1 MFNFSV
7 CKNNSFRTGIIRS
20 FAIKDSV
27 LEPSRN
33 TKAFTLIELLV
44 VIAIIGVL
52 VALLL
57 PAVQSARGAA
67 RRMACSN
74 NLKQIS
80 VAAINYESLHRKL
93 PIGFLGPW
101 DANGNGMND
110 IAEAPATWKWDFAN
124 IGMLPL
130 LLSFLEETAVQD
142 KLNPLLLRQHSRKY
156 PGQTYKGHWA
166 SGKSTKEAAFSQ
178 PSVLLCP
185 SALLPPHTTLID
197 TSFTYE
203 ATDGIQVEIRG
214 RKEKEYGRSNYVGV
228 SGKAGNTPSEKQ
240 YTGLFVNR
248 LPRSLKS
255 ARDGTSNTLLFGEN
269 RAVIT
274 WIGAAGWPVL
284 NGLGDTPSKTKPLFT
299 SLHSG
304 VVMFATADGAVRGL
318 TSTIDQKTLDR
329 LAGMAD
335 GEIL

>member
-1 MFNFSV
+1 MSSSEE
-7 CKNNSFRTGIIRS
+7 SFVRKLR
-20 FAIKDSV
+20 V
-27 LEPSRN
+27 E
-33 TKAFTLIELLV
+33 KAFTLIELLV

-57 PAVQSARGAA
+57 PAVQNARETA
-67 RRMACSN
+67 RRMACSS

-80 VAAINYESLHRKL
+80 LSALNYESLHGRL

-110 IAEAPATWKWDFAN
+110 TAEAPSTWQWDFAN
-124 IGMLPL
+124 IGMFPV
-130 LLSFLEETAVQD
+130 LLSFLEETGTQD
-142 KLNPLLLRQHSRKY
+142 RLNPLLLRQHSRKY

-166 SGKSTKEAAFSQ
+166 SGKSTKEAAFTQ
-178 PSVLLCP
+178 PSVFLCP
-185 SALLPPHTTLID
+185 SALLPLHTNLID

-203 ATDGIQVEIRG
+203 TTDGIQVEIRG
-214 RKEKEYGRSNYVGV
+214 RREKDYGRSNYVGV

-240 YTGLFVNR
+240 YAGLFVNR
-248 LPRSLKS
+248 IPRSLKQ

-269 RAVIT
+269 RAAIT
-274 WIGAAGWPVL
+274 WLGAEGWPVL
-284 NGLGDTPSKTKPLFT
+284 YGLGDTPSQKKPLFT
-299 SLHSG
+299 SLHPG

-318 TSTIDQKTLDR
+318 SFTLEQETFNR

-335 GEIL
+335 GDIL

>member
-1 MFNFSV
+1 
-7 CKNNSFRTGIIRS
+7 
-20 FAIKDSV
+20 
-27 LEPSRN
+27 
-33 TKAFTLIELLV
+33 
-44 VIAIIGVL
+44 
-52 VALLL
+52 
-57 PAVQSARGAA
+57 
-67 RRMACSN
+67 
-74 NLKQIS
+74 
-80 VAAINYESLHRKL
+80 
-93 PIGFLGPW
+93 
-101 DANGNGMND
+101 MND
-110 IAEAPATWKWDFAN
+110 TAEAPATWKWDFAN
-124 IGMLPL
+124 IGMLPV
-130 LLSFLEETAVQD
+130 LLSFFEETAVQD

-318 TSTIDQKTLDR
+318 SSTIDQKTLDR

>member
-1 MFNFSV
+1 MSSSEE
-7 CKNNSFRTGIIRS
+7 SFVRKLR
-20 FAIKDSV
+20 V
-27 LEPSRN
+27 E
-33 TKAFTLIELLV
+33 KAFTLIELLV

-57 PAVQSARGAA
+57 PAVQNARETA
-67 RRMACSN
+67 RRMACSS

-80 VAAINYESLHRKL
+80 LSALNYESRHGRL

-110 IAEAPATWKWDFAN
+110 TAEAPSTWQWDFAN
-124 IGMLPL
+124 IGMFPV
-130 LLSFLEETAVQD
+130 LLSFLEETGTQD
-142 KLNPLLLRQHSRKY
+142 RLNPLLLRQHSRKY

-166 SGKSTKEAAFSQ
+166 SGKSTKEAAFTQ
-178 PSVLLCP
+178 PSVFLCP
-185 SALLPPHTTLID
+185 SALLPLHTNLID

-203 ATDGIQVEIRG
+203 TTDGIQVEIRG
-214 RKEKEYGRSNYVGV
+214 RREKDYGRSNYVGV

-240 YTGLFVNR
+240 YAGLFVNR
-248 LPRSLKS
+248 IPRSLKQ

-269 RAVIT
+269 RAAIT
-274 WIGAAGWPVL
+274 WLGAEGWPVL
-284 NGLGDTPSKTKPLFT
+284 YGLGDTPSQKKPLFT
-299 SLHSG
+299 SLHPG

-318 TSTIDQKTLDR
+318 SFTLEQETFNR

-335 GEIL
+335 GDIL

>member
-1 MFNFSV
+1 MS
-7 CKNNSFRTGIIRS
+7 S
-20 FAIKDSV
+20 
-27 LEPSRN
+27 LEESLVRKLRVE
-33 TKAFTLIELLV
+33 KAFTLIELLV

-57 PAVQSARGAA
+57 PAVQNARETA
-67 RRMACSN
+67 RRMACSS

-80 VAAINYESLHRKL
+80 LSALNYESLHGRL

-110 IAEAPATWKWDFAN
+110 TAEAPSTWQWDFAN
-124 IGMLPL
+124 IGMFPV
-130 LLSFLEETAVQD
+130 LLSFLEETGTQD
-142 KLNPLLLRQHSRKY
+142 RLNPLLLRQHSRKY

-166 SGKSTKEAAFSQ
+166 SGKSTKEAAFTQ
-178 PSVLLCP
+178 PSVFLCP
-185 SALLPPHTTLID
+185 SALLPLHTNLID

-203 ATDGIQVEIRG
+203 TTDGIQVEIRG
-214 RKEKEYGRSNYVGV
+214 RREKDYGRSNYVGV

-240 YTGLFVNR
+240 YAGLFVNR
-248 LPRSLKS
+248 IPRSLKQ

-269 RAVIT
+269 RAAIT
-274 WIGAAGWPVL
+274 WLGAEGWPVL
-284 NGLGDTPSKTKPLFT
+284 YGLGDTPSQKKPLFT
-299 SLHSG
+299 SLHPG

-318 TSTIDQKTLDR
+318 SFTLEQETFNR

-335 GEIL
+335 GDIL

>member
-1 MFNFSV
+1 MKFGIKV
-7 CKNNSFRTGIIRS
+7 TDPEGSFMLKLR
-20 FAIKDSV
+20 D
-27 LEPSRN
+27 E
-33 TKAFTLIELLV
+33 KAFTLIELLV

-57 PAVQSARGAA
+57 PAVQNARETA
-67 RRMACSN
+67 RRMACSS

-80 VAAINYESLHRKL
+80 LAALNYESLHRRL

-101 DANGNGMND
+101 DTNGNGMND
-110 IAEAPATWKWDFAN
+110 TAEAPSSWQWDFAN
-124 IGMLPL
+124 IGMLPV
-130 LLSFLEETAVQD
+130 LLSFLEETGTQD

-166 SGKSTKEAAFSQ
+166 SGKSTKEAAFTQ
-178 PSVLLCP
+178 PSVFLCP
-185 SALLPPHTTLID
+185 SALLPPHTNLID

-203 ATDGIQVEIRG
+203 TTDGIQVEIRG
-214 RKEKEYGRSNYVGV
+214 RREKEYGRSNYVGV

-240 YTGLFVNR
+240 YAGLFVNR
-248 LPRSLKS
+248 LPRSLRH

-269 RAVIT
+269 RAAIT
-274 WIGAAGWPVL
+274 WLGAEGWPVL
-284 NGLGDTPSKTKPLFT
+284 YGLGDTPSQKKPLFT
-299 SLHSG
+299 SLHPG

-318 TSTIDQKTLDR
+318 SFTIEQETFNR

>member
-1 MFNFSV
+1 MQ
-7 CKNNSFRTGIIRS
+7 KPR
-20 FAIKDSV
+20 D
-27 LEPSRN
+27 E
-33 TKAFTLIELLV
+33 KAFTLIELLV

-57 PAVQSARGAA
+57 PAVQNARETA
-67 RRMACSN
+67 RRMACSS

-80 VAAINYESLHRKL
+80 LSAINYESLHRRL

-110 IAEAPATWKWDFAN
+110 TAEAPSTWQWDFAN
-124 IGMLPL
+124 IGMLPV
-130 LLSFLEETAVQD
+130 LLSFLEETATQD

-166 SGKSTKEAAFSQ
+166 SGKSTKEAAFTQ
-178 PSVLLCP
+178 PSVFLCP
-185 SALLPPHTTLID
+185 SALLPPHTNLID

-203 ATDGIQVEIRG
+203 TTDGIQVEIRG
-214 RKEKEYGRSNYVGV
+214 RREKDYGRSNYVGV

-240 YTGLFVNR
+240 YAGLFVNR
-248 LPRSLKS
+248 LPRSLRH

-269 RAVIT
+269 RAAIT
-274 WIGAAGWPVL
+274 WLGAEGWPVL
-284 NGLGDTPSKTKPLFT
+284 YGLGDTPSQKKPLFT

-318 TSTIDQKTLDR
+318 SFTIEQETFNR

-335 GEIL
+335 GETL

>member
-1 MFNFSV
+1 VSSAEESLV
-7 CKNNSFRTGIIRS
+7 RKLR
-20 FAIKDSV
+20 V
-27 LEPSRN
+27 E
-33 TKAFTLIELLV
+33 KAFTLIELLV

-57 PAVQSARGAA
+57 PAVQNARETA
-67 RRMACSN
+67 RRMACSS

-80 VAAINYESLHRKL
+80 LSALNYESLHGRL

-110 IAEAPATWKWDFAN
+110 TAEAPSTWQWDFAN
-124 IGMLPL
+124 IGMFPV
-130 LLSFLEETAVQD
+130 LLSFLEETGTQD
-142 KLNPLLLRQHSRKY
+142 RLNPLLLRQHSRKY

-166 SGKSTKEAAFSQ
+166 SGKSTKEAAFTQ
-178 PSVLLCP
+178 PSVFLCP
-185 SALLPPHTTLID
+185 SALLPLHTNLID

-203 ATDGIQVEIRG
+203 TTDGIQVEIRG
-214 RKEKEYGRSNYVGV
+214 RREKDYGRSNYVGV

-240 YTGLFVNR
+240 YAGLFVNR
-248 LPRSLKS
+248 IPRSLKQ

-269 RAVIT
+269 RAAIT
-274 WIGAAGWPVL
+274 WIGAEGWPVL
-284 NGLGDTPSKTKPLFT
+284 YGLGDTPNQKKPLFT
-299 SLHSG
+299 SLHPG

-318 TSTIDQKTLDR
+318 SFIIEQETFNR

-335 GEIL
+335 GDIL

>member
-1 MFNFSV
+1 MNYDIIISECGTAASLKQGFV
-7 CKNNSFRTGIIRS
+7 MRTN
-20 FAIKDSV
+20 A
-27 LEPSRN
+27 
-33 TKAFTLIELLV
+33 KAFTLIELLV
-44 VIAIIGVL
+44 VIAIVGVL

-57 PAVQSARGAA
+57 PAVQNARETA
-67 RRMACSN
+67 RRMACSS

-80 VAAINYESLHRKL
+80 LSAINYESLHRRL

-110 IAEAPATWKWDFAN
+110 TAEAPSTWQWDFAN
-124 IGMLPL
+124 IGMLPV
-130 LLSFLEETAVQD
+130 LLSFLEETGTQD
-142 KLNPLLLRQHSRKY
+142 RINPLLLRQHSRKY

-166 SGKSTKEAAFSQ
+166 SGKSTKEAAFTQ
-178 PSVLLCP
+178 PSVFLCP
-185 SALLPPHTTLID
+185 SALLPPHTNLID

-203 ATDGIQVEIRG
+203 TTDGIQVEIRG
-214 RKEKEYGRSNYVGV
+214 RREKDYGRSNYVGV

-240 YTGLFVNR
+240 YGGLFVNR
-248 LPRSLKS
+248 LPRSLRH

-269 RAVIT
+269 RAAIT
-274 WIGAAGWPVL
+274 WLGAEGWPVL
-284 NGLGDTPSKTKPLFT
+284 YGLGDTPSQKKPLFT

-318 TSTIDQKTLDR
+318 SFTIEQETFNR

-335 GEIL
+335 GETL

>member
-1 MFNFSV
+1 MQ
-7 CKNNSFRTGIIRS
+7 KLR
-20 FAIKDSV
+20 D
-27 LEPSRN
+27 E
-33 TKAFTLIELLV
+33 KAFTLIELLV

-57 PAVQSARGAA
+57 PAVQNARETA
-67 RRMACSN
+67 RRMACSS

-80 VAAINYESLHRKL
+80 LSAINYESLHRRL

-110 IAEAPATWKWDFAN
+110 TAEAPSTWQWDFAN
-124 IGMLPL
+124 IGMLPV
-130 LLSFLEETAVQD
+130 LLSFLEETGTQD
-142 KLNPLLLRQHSRKY
+142 RINPLLLRQHSRKY
-156 PGQTYKGHWA
+156 PGQTYKGHWV
-166 SGKSTKEAAFSQ
+166 SGKSTKEAAFTQ
-178 PSVLLCP
+178 PSVFLCP
-185 SALLPPHTTLID
+185 SALLPPHTNLID

-203 ATDGIQVEIRG
+203 TTDGIQVEIRG
-214 RKEKEYGRSNYVGV
+214 RREKDYGRSNYVGV

-240 YTGLFVNR
+240 YAGLFVNR
-248 LPRSLKS
+248 LPRSLRH

-269 RAVIT
+269 RAAIT
-274 WIGAAGWPVL
+274 WLGAEGWPVL
-284 NGLGDTPSKTKPLFT
+284 YGLGDTPSQKKPLFT

-318 TSTIDQKTLDR
+318 SFTIEQETFNR

-335 GEIL
+335 GETL

>member
-1 MFNFSV
+1 MKRGDNVSV
-7 CKNNSFRTGIIRS
+7 SEGSLVLKLRS
-20 FAIKDSV
+20 
-27 LEPSRN
+27 E
-33 TKAFTLIELLV
+33 KAFTLIELLV

-57 PAVQSARGAA
+57 PAVQNARETA
-67 RRMACSN
+67 RRMACSS

-80 VAAINYESLHRKL
+80 LSAINYESLHRRL

-110 IAEAPATWKWDFAN
+110 TAEAPSTWQWDFAN
-124 IGMLPL
+124 IGMLPV
-130 LLSFLEETAVQD
+130 LLSFLEETGTQD

-166 SGKSTKEAAFSQ
+166 SGKSTKEAAFTQ
-178 PSVLLCP
+178 PSVFLCP
-185 SALLPPHTTLID
+185 SALLLPHTNLID

-203 ATDGIQVEIRG
+203 TAVGIQVEIRG
-214 RKEKEYGRSNYVGV
+214 RREKEYGRSNYVGV

-240 YTGLFVNR
+240 YAGLFVNR
-248 LPRSLKS
+248 LPRSLKH

-269 RAVIT
+269 TAAIT
-274 WIGAAGWPVL
+274 WLGAEGWPVL
-284 NGLGDTPSKTKPLFT
+284 HGLSDTPSQSKPRFT
-299 SLHSG
+299 SLHPG

-318 TSTIDQKTLDR
+318 SFAIEQETLNA

-335 GEIL
+335 GLTVK

>member
-1 MFNFSV
+1 MKFGNKVSASEG
-7 CKNNSFRTGIIRS
+7 SF
-20 FAIKDSV
+20 V
-27 LEPSRN
+27 LKLRDE
-33 TKAFTLIELLV
+33 KAFTLIELLV

-57 PAVQSARGAA
+57 PAVQNARETA
-67 RRMACSN
+67 RRMACSS

-80 VAAINYESLHRKL
+80 LAALNYESLHRRL

-110 IAEAPATWKWDFAN
+110 TAEAPSSWQWDFAN
-124 IGMLPL
+124 IGMLPV
-130 LLSFLEETAVQD
+130 LLSFLEETGTQD

-166 SGKSTKEAAFSQ
+166 SGKSTKEAAFTQ
-178 PSVLLCP
+178 PSVFLCP
-185 SALLPPHTTLID
+185 SALLPPHNNLID

-203 ATDGIQVEIRG
+203 TTDGIQVEIRG
-214 RKEKEYGRSNYVGV
+214 RREKEYGRSNYVGV

-240 YTGLFVNR
+240 YAGLFVNR
-248 LPRSLKS
+248 LPRSLRH

-269 RAVIT
+269 RAAIT
-274 WIGAAGWPVL
+274 WLGAAGWPVL
-284 NGLGDTPSKTKPLFT
+284 YGLGDTPSQKKPLFT

-318 TSTIDQKTLDR
+318 SFTIEQETFNR

>member
-1 MFNFSV
+1 MKRGDNVSV
-7 CKNNSFRTGIIRS
+7 SEGSLVLKLRS
-20 FAIKDSV
+20 
-27 LEPSRN
+27 E
-33 TKAFTLIELLV
+33 KAFTLIELLV

-57 PAVQSARGAA
+57 PAVQNARETA
-67 RRMACSN
+67 RRMACSS

-80 VAAINYESLHRKL
+80 LSAINYESLHRRL

-110 IAEAPATWKWDFAN
+110 TAEAPSTWQWDFAN
-124 IGMLPL
+124 IGMLPV
-130 LLSFLEETAVQD
+130 LLSFLEETGTQD

-166 SGKSTKEAAFSQ
+166 SGKSTKEAAFTQ
-178 PSVLLCP
+178 PSVFLCP
-185 SALLPPHTTLID
+185 SALLPPHTNLID

-203 ATDGIQVEIRG
+203 TTDGIQVEIRG
-214 RKEKEYGRSNYVGV
+214 RREKDYGRSNYVGV

-240 YTGLFVNR
+240 YAGLFVNR
-248 LPRSLKS
+248 LPRSLRH
-255 ARDGTSNTLLFGEN
+255 ARDGASNTLLFGEN
-269 RAVIT
+269 RAAIT
-274 WIGAAGWPVL
+274 WLGAEGWPVL
-284 NGLGDTPSKTKPLFT
+284 YGLGDTPSQKKPLFT

-318 TSTIDQKTLDR
+318 SFTIEQETFNR

-335 GEIL
+335 GETL

>member
-1 MFNFSV
+1 MKFGNKVSASEG
-7 CKNNSFRTGIIRS
+7 SF
-20 FAIKDSV
+20 V
-27 LEPSRN
+27 LKLRDE
-33 TKAFTLIELLV
+33 KAFTLIELLV

-57 PAVQSARGAA
+57 PAVQNARETA
-67 RRMACSN
+67 RRMACSS

-80 VAAINYESLHRKL
+80 LAALNYESLHRRL

-110 IAEAPATWKWDFAN
+110 TAEAPSSWQWDFAN
-124 IGMLPL
+124 IGMLPV
-130 LLSFLEETAVQD
+130 LLSFLEETGTQD

-166 SGKSTKEAAFSQ
+166 SGKSTKEAAFTQ
-178 PSVLLCP
+178 PSVFLCP
-185 SALLPPHTTLID
+185 SALLSPHNNLID

-203 ATDGIQVEIRG
+203 TTDGIQVEIRG
-214 RKEKEYGRSNYVGV
+214 RREKEYGRSNYVGV

-240 YTGLFVNR
+240 YAGLFVNR
-248 LPRSLKS
+248 LPRSLRH

-269 RAVIT
+269 RAAIT
-274 WIGAAGWPVL
+274 WLGAAGWPVL
-284 NGLGDTPSKTKPLFT
+284 YGLGDTPSQKKPLFT

-318 TSTIDQKTLDR
+318 SFTIEQETFNR

>member
-1 MFNFSV
+1 MQ
-7 CKNNSFRTGIIRS
+7 KPR
-20 FAIKDSV
+20 D
-27 LEPSRN
+27 E
-33 TKAFTLIELLV
+33 KAFTLIELLV

-57 PAVQSARGAA
+57 PAVQNARETA
-67 RRMACSN
+67 RRMACSS

-80 VAAINYESLHRKL
+80 LSAINYESLHRRL

-110 IAEAPATWKWDFAN
+110 TAEAPSTWQWDFAN
-124 IGMLPL
+124 IGMLPV
-130 LLSFLEETAVQD
+130 LLSFLEETGTQD
-142 KLNPLLLRQHSRKY
+142 RINPLLLRQHSRKY
-156 PGQTYKGHWA
+156 PGQTYKGHWV
-166 SGKSTKEAAFSQ
+166 SGKSTKEAAFTQ
-178 PSVLLCP
+178 PSVFLCP
-185 SALLPPHTTLID
+185 SALLPPHTNLID

-203 ATDGIQVEIRG
+203 TTDGIQVEIRG
-214 RKEKEYGRSNYVGV
+214 RREKDYGRSNYVGV

-240 YTGLFVNR
+240 YAGLFVNR
-248 LPRSLKS
+248 LPRSLRH

-269 RAVIT
+269 RAAIT
-274 WIGAAGWPVL
+274 WLGAEGWPVL
-284 NGLGDTPSKTKPLFT
+284 YGLGDTPSQKKPLFT

-318 TSTIDQKTLDR
+318 SFTIEQETFNR

-335 GEIL
+335 GETL

>member
-1 MFNFSV
+1 MSSSEE
-7 CKNNSFRTGIIRS
+7 SFVRKLR
-20 FAIKDSV
+20 V
-27 LEPSRN
+27 E
-33 TKAFTLIELLV
+33 KAFTLIELLV

-57 PAVQSARGAA
+57 PAVQNARETA
-67 RRMACSN
+67 RRMACSS

-80 VAAINYESLHRKL
+80 LSALNYESLHGRL

-110 IAEAPATWKWDFAN
+110 TAEAPSTWQWDFAN
-124 IGMLPL
+124 IGMFPV
-130 LLSFLEETAVQD
+130 LLSFLEETGTQD
-142 KLNPLLLRQHSRKY
+142 RLNPLLLRQHSRKY

-166 SGKSTKEAAFSQ
+166 SGKSTKEAAFTQ
-178 PSVLLCP
+178 PSVFLCP
-185 SALLPPHTTLID
+185 SALLPLHTNLID

-203 ATDGIQVEIRG
+203 TTDGIQVEIRG
-214 RKEKEYGRSNYVGV
+214 RREKDYGRSNYVGV

-240 YTGLFVNR
+240 YAGLFVNR
-248 LPRSLKS
+248 IPRSLKQ

-269 RAVIT
+269 RAAIT
-274 WIGAAGWPVL
+274 WLGAEGWPVL
-284 NGLGDTPSKTKPLFT
+284 YGLGDTPSQKKPLFT
-299 SLHSG
+299 SLHPG

-318 TSTIDQKTLDR
+318 SFTLEQETFNR

-335 GEIL
+335 SDIL